1 MLIVTPRHTQADLKL
16 WREYEAADLVHA
28 KTLQRKIAKA
38 IDDIREFAKQT
49 CYCAV
54 SWGKD
59 SVVIAHLTARADYNI
74 PLGHL
79 LIRATTALNPDCA
92 TVRDEYLKITRQRYL
107 EAEGRTSKQHDFGTL
122 AKAVGTARNINGVR
136 ADESSDRRLSRIV
149 HGVSTSQTCRPIIDW
164 TAADVM
170 AYLARF
176 NLPVHPA
183 YGMLGGGRYDRERLR
198 VATLGGERG
207 GGIGR
212 REWEQEYYGDVLAR
226 MQVR

>member
-1 MLIVTPRHTQADLKL
+1 MLIITQRHTQADLRL

-28 KTLQRKIAKA
+28 QSLDTKIEKA
-38 IDDIREFAKQT
+38 ISDIIEFANQN

-59 SVVIAHLTARADYNI
+59 SVVIAHLTARANDSV

-92 TVRDEYLKITRQRYL
+92 TVRDEYLKITRQSYV
-107 EAEGRTSKQHDFGTL
+107 EAEGRTNKQHDFEML
-122 AKAVGTARNINGVR
+122 ANAVGTTRNINGVR
-136 ADESSDRRLSRIV
+136 ADESRDRRLSRIV
-149 HGVSTSQTCRPIIDW
+149 HGVCTSQTCRPIIDW
-164 TAADVM
+164 TTADVM

-176 NLPVHPA
+176 DLPVHPA

-226 MQVR
+226 IKV